1 MVTPAPADGSSRLRA
16 LVVEDVEPT
25 RLLIVRALESEGFLV
40 DDAPDLRRAEECLR
54 SVRPDVVVLDVELP
68 DGSGFD
74 LLRAITGGVD
84 VPVVMLTTR
93 NAEVDRVLGLELGAE
108 DYVVKPFFPRELTV
122 RVRRAALRG
131 RALSSRLEFPGLTID
146 LATHDVVVEERPVT
160 LTSREF
166 DLLAHLAAAPRK
178 VFSREDLLRD
188 VWRSSGEWQTVKTV
202 TEHVRRIRSK
212 IEVDPHH
219 PRRITTVARAGYRFE
234 P

>member
-1 MVTPAPADGSSRLRA
+1 MVTPAPADDASRLRV

-25 RLLIVRALESEGFLV
+25 RLLIVRTLESEGFLV
-40 DDAPDLRRAEECLR
+40 EEAPDLRRAEKRLR
-54 SVRPDVVVLDVELP
+54 SARPDVVVLDVELP

-74 LLRAITGGVD
+74 LLREITGGID

-93 NAEVDRVLGLELGAE
+93 DAEVDRVLGLELGAE
-108 DYVVKPFFPRELTV
+108 DYMVKPFFPRELTV
-122 RVRRAALRG
+122 RVRRAARRG
-131 RALSSRLEFPGLTID
+131 RASSARFEFPGLTID
-146 LATHDVVVEERPVT
+146 LATHDVLVDGRPVT
-160 LTSREF
+160 LTGREF

-178 VFSREDLLRD
+178 VFSREDLLRE
-188 VWRSSGEWQTVKTV
+188 VWQSSGEWQTVKTV

-212 IEVDPHH
+212 IEADPHN